1 MPRRPSWQR
10 LVDASNA
17 KVDVVAYEKLPAGT
31 SNVNQA
37 WSGDLVL
44 ATSYLPEGTDSSVLG
59 YWKPAPQE
67 TVVGTDISAILKDAE
82 HPVLAHLFLDMLMD
96 TDNAL
101 TNFAFTG
108 YQGVITGLESE
119 NVLAAGIIP
128 ENLTNTLVGDDDFA
142 EGIFILALPRDTEV
156 KLEDSVESRQR
167 RRVSRKPSR
176 AELGWLWGGFTLPG
190 TVWLAAFFFIPF
202 YAVAGVA
209 FGTTDPIFLTAQPEW
224 NPLQWDFTAFSDTLS
239 RVLTGD
245 LQAPFQRTIIYVLVA
260 VALCFLIGYPVAY
273 YLARYAGRT
282 RTLLLALLV
291 LPFWVSYLMRMLA
304 WVNLLSPDGWVN
316 RFLEAVPIFG
326 GPRAW
331 LDANPVTVVL
341 GLVYGYIP
349 FVILP
354 LYATLDRID
363 KRLLEAARDAG
374 ATPAPR
380 SSG

>member
-1 MPRRPSWQR
+1 
-10 LVDASNA
+10 
-17 KVDVVAYEKLPAGT
+17 
-31 SNVNQA
+31 
-37 WSGDLVL
+37 
-44 ATSYLPEGTDSSVLG
+44 
-59 YWKPAPQE
+59 
-67 TVVGTDISAILKDAE
+67 
-82 HPVLAHLFLDMLMD
+82 
-96 TDNAL
+96 
-101 TNFAFTG
+101 
-108 YQGVITGLESE
+108 
-119 NVLAAGIIP
+119 
-128 ENLTNTLVGDDDFA
+128 
-142 EGIFILALPRDTEV
+142 
-156 KLEDSVESRQR
+156 
-167 RRVSRKPSR
+167 
-176 AELGWLWGGFTLPG
+176 LGWLWGGFTLPG
-190 TVWLAAFFFIPF
+190 TIWLAAFFFIPF

-245 LQAPFQRTIIYVLVA
+245 LRAPFQRTIVYVFVA

-331 LDANPVTVVL
+331 LDANPATVVL

-363 KRLLEAARDAG
+363 KRLLEAARDIG
-374 ATPAPR
+374 ATPRAAFFRVTLPLSKQGCLAAAVIVALPMFGDYYTTDLLSR
-380 SSG
+380 SPKTSMIGNQITFYIQNSTQKQVGASLVLILSVMLLVLMAYYVWVTARAQRELQL